1 MSWAYKV
8 TINITLDT
16 IIDVIAPD
24 GAVASAIG
32 EAYAEEIVPELLEA
46 HMKEQGLNVGSFF
59 YSPVVSVEY
68 EHGDETVEDIKD
80 WAFTPEYLEEEA
92 S

>member
-1 MSWAYKV
+1 MSNAFKV

-24 GAVASAIG
+24 GAVAHDIG
-32 EAYAEEIVPELLEA
+32 VAYAGEIVPELLEA
-46 HMKEQGLNVGSFF
+46 HMKEQGLNVGGFF
-59 YSPVVSVEY
+59 YSPVIEVCYEDSDEDVEY
-68 EHGDETVEDIKD
+68 IED
-80 WAFTPEYLEEEA
+80 WAFTPEYLEGEA